1 MEADCGHGLS
11 LFKENCSECWR
22 EERDALQARVKEL
35 EESIK
40 LYRGAIVESG
50 DLKRE
55 NAKLRKVV
63 DAARAL
69 TECGC
74 MFGSPHILQEALREL
89 DATAQQNNV
98 SEDKNGK

>member
-55 NAKLRKVV
+55 NAKLRKVLSC
-63 DAARAL
+63 AY
-69 TECGC
+69 
-74 MFGSPHILQEALREL
+74 EALCTGDKEAEL
-89 DATAQQNNV
+89 VAIQFI
-98 SEDKNGK
+98 EKYNGQMTVKGPGSDG